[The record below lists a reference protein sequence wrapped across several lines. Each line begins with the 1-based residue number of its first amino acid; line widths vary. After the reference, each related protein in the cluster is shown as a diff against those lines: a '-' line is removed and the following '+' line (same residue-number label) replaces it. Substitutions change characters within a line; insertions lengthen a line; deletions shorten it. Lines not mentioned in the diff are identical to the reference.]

1 MKRIKSKLMRT
12 RKDSI
17 ERVFIE
23 DKNLTKTNFE
33 IGQKYTYN
41 INFEAKVVTIKA
53 KNNLVSCEDKK
64 VKVSSKYNKND
75 NSFIPVV
82 DIRHPDIRK
91 VFEGVKECLV
101 EVFEDEIIVCPNVA
115 DNNKNIINTSKS
127 SKIVDFFKFN
137 KKKKEVKY
145 IIDKNN
151 LDIYL
156 KKVSGNDIIM
166 NQISMFDLG
175 YTLSSDSE
183 TQECYSEIRKS
194 ESSKKELDRAILT
207 SALLKDFTYLE
218 LFAGSGIGGLALDNH
233 GATNIGYSEVD
244 KHAIKNYEANFP
256 GRTNWGDITKIDTS
270 KLPFFDILIGGS
282 PCQDICIM
290 KKVWFEDKKVEGL
303 NGSESSL
310 FFNYV
315 NILNERK
322 PKWFIFEN
330 VQNLLKSND
339 GEDFKVV
346 KELFEANYNIK
357 WEVLNTADYGIPQ
370 TRRRLYIVGQRKDL
384 GDFDFKFPNK
394 LSLNMTMQDLL
405 EEEVADK
412 YFLTEKMKE
421 YVLKEGTGNFKQ
433 KPETDLKIARPLT
446 QSMHKCHRAGT
457 DNYITVPD
465 KYPLGKSNLR
475 KLLPIECARL
485 QGILD
490 DSYKF
495 VVSDTQAYRLMG
507 NAMSLNVVSLIA
519 QKLGMFIKRQFG
531 IGYNFA

>member
-1 MKRIKSKLMRT
+1 MKLIKSKLMRT

-23 DKNLTKTNFE
+23 DKKLLKTNFE

-41 INFEAKVVTIKA
+41 INFETKVVTIKA
-53 KNNLVSCEDKK
+53 NNDLVSCNDKK
-64 VKVSSKYNKND
+64 VKVSSKQNKD
-75 NSFIPVV
+75 DSSFIPVV
-82 DIRHPDIRK
+82 DIRHPNIRK
-91 VFEGVKECLV
+91 VFKGVRECLV
-101 EVFEDEIIVCPNVA
+101 EVFEDKIIICPNT
-115 DNNKNIINTSKS
+115 DYNNNVLSTGKS
-127 SKIVDFFKFN
+127 SKILDFFKLN
-137 KKKKEVKY
+137 KRKKEIRYVV
-145 IIDKNN
+145 DKNN
-151 LDIYL
+151 LDICL
-156 KKVSGNDIIM
+156 KKASGSDTLM

-175 YTLSSDSE
+175 FSLSTDYE
-183 TQECYSEIRKS
+183 TQDCYNTIKKS
-194 ESSKKELDRAILT
+194 DYLQKELNDVVVT
-207 SALLKDFTYLE
+207 STLLKDFTYLE
-218 LFAGSGIGGLALDNH
+218 LFAGSGIGGLALDKH
-233 GATNIGYSEVD
+233 GAINVGYSEVD
-244 KHAIKNYEANFP
+244 KHAIKNYDFNFP
-256 GRTNWGDITKIDTS
+256 GRINWGDVTQIDIS

-282 PCQDICIM
+282 PCQDISIM
-290 KKVWFEDKKVEGL
+290 KKVWLENKQVEGL

-315 NILNERK
+315 DVLNKKK

-330 VQNLLKSND
+330 VQNLLNSNS

-346 KELFEANYNIK
+346 RELFEANYNIK

-384 GDFDFKFPNK
+384 GDFNFNFPNK
-394 LSLNMTMQDLL
+394 IPLNMTMQDLL
-405 EEEVADK
+405 EKEVADK

-465 KYPLGKSNLR
+465 KYPVGKSNLR
-475 KLLPIECARL
+475 KLLPIECSRL

-519 QKLGMFIKRQFG
+519 KKLGMFIKRQFG
-531 IGYNFA
+531 IGYSFA